1 MTWRGRDGTLAVAS
15 TLGRERSAEAEH
27 PRDTDGPRR
36 RTIDMTDEHTK
47 GTISKAT
54 GDVEEGLG
62 KLTGNKE
69 QELHGKAKQ
78 VQGAGQEALGDIQDV
93 VQGSKDKDED

>member
-1 MTWRGRDGTLAVAS
+1 
-15 TLGRERSAEAEH
+15 
-27 PRDTDGPRR
+27 
-36 RTIDMTDEHTK
+36 MTDEHTK
-47 GTISKAT
+47 GAISKVT
-54 GDVEEGLG
+54 GEVEEGLG

-93 VQGSKDKDED
+93 VRGPKDKDKDED